1 MNICNPGCTDNA
13 LKATHLPN
21 LNEFQLTYFSRFDWA
36 AAGGW
41 GSMSFRT
48 WLWTQC
54 SWNMVGFSSHP
65 TTKNWARSFL
75 TALFPYSC
83 INGDLLFKRSKEA
96 LRNSDPLR
104 AHTVVIKVF
113 PSDTTGRQSSISE
126 QRFAYHDASTC
137 ISLAQLRWD
146 KQASLPDY

>member
-1 MNICNPGCTDNA
+1 MHWQCTQSHIPA
-13 LKATHLPN
+13 KLKWVSIDLF
-21 LNEFQLTYFSRFDWA
+21 LKVWLSSSWRQWA
-36 AAGGW
+36 FAW

-54 SWNMVGFSSHP
+54 SWNMVGFSSQP

-104 AHTVVIKVF
+104 AHAVVIKVF

-126 QRFAYHDASTC
+126 QRFAYHDTSTC
-137 ISLAQLRWD
+137 ISLAQPRWD
-146 KQASLPDY
+146 KQASLPDC